1 MKAQLNEV
9 RGFEWFSFEDLLSN
23 LHSFMNTILE
33 PFVSL
38 KVTDGS
44 TNSTVTSSSKAESRV
59 TEDKDAKSSTEP
71 GPASEEAISEF
82 IAQVRNLVKYV
93 K

>member
-1 MKAQLNEV
+1 
-9 RGFEWFSFEDLLSN
+9 
-23 LHSFMNTILE
+23 MNAILE

-44 TNSTVTSSSKAESRV
+44 TNSAVTSSSKAESRV
-59 TEDKDAKSSTEP
+59 REDKDAKSSTEP
-71 GPASEEAISEF
+71 GRASEEAISEF

-93 K
+93 NNSELSISVGL